1 MRILGIA
8 SDLHIS
14 SAALLEDGMVVAA
27 VAEERFTRVK
37 HTRAFPS
44 NAIKYCLTAGG
55 IGLHEVDRI
64 AVSTNPAIDLNVPDG
79 RYSGRARWHPEGLY
93 AIPLNLAGLLG
104 DSYRGHTAQ
113 SLQTGNSALQIDYIY
128 HHDAHAAN
136 AFFLSPFDTAAVLT
150 VDGRGE
156 DCTTQRC
163 VGSGSTLTTFD
174 TVPYPH
180 SLGLLYGAVTEHLGF
195 RIDRDEWKVM
205 GLAAYGDPRGKA
217 YQQMRDLV
225 ELREDGFRIDLNY
238 FGYFLRPS
246 PGAVSEAFAERFGP
260 ARPAGE
266 PLNDRHH
273 DLAAAVQRVLEDALE
288 HLLDGLAKQTG
299 LTSLAV
305 GGGTFMNSVFN
316 GKITTRTAFED
327 LFISS
332 CPDDS
337 GTSIGAA
344 LYSHCALAEGRR
356 GPAQTHNFYGPS
368 YDQAE
373 IDRALG
379 AAKLTAITAEDPADT
394 AAQALAA
401 GLIIGW
407 FQGAMEFGQ
416 RALGHRSILADP
428 RDPRTRDLVN
438 QAVKFR
444 EPWRPF
450 APAVLAE
457 QFSALFGAQPPAPFM
472 ERTLPVLDEARDLI
486 PAAVHIDGTARPQS
500 VSIDS
505 DPLFHRLLVRF
516 HELTGV
522 GAVLNTSFN
531 LAEEPIVCTPQD
543 AVRTFYSSGLDMLIL
558 GNRVLTK

>member
-1 MRILGIA
+1 VRILGIA

-14 SAALLEDGMVVAA
+14 SAALIEDGRVVAA
-27 VAEERFTRVK
+27 VAEERFTRAK

-44 NAIKYCLTAGG
+44 RAIEYCLAAGEV
-55 IGLHEVDRI
+55 GLHQVDRI

-93 AIPLNLAGLLG
+93 AIPLNLAALLG
-104 DSYRGHTAQ
+104 DSYQGHTTQ
-113 SLQTGNSALQIDYIY
+113 SLQTGGGLLQIDYIY

-156 DCTTQRC
+156 DCTTQRAI
-163 VGSGSTLTTFD
+163 GSGSALTTID
-174 TVPYPH
+174 AVPYPH

-205 GLAAYGDPRGKA
+205 GLAAYGDPHGKA
-217 YQQMRDLV
+217 YQRMRELV
-225 ELREDGFRIDLNY
+225 ELRDDGFRIDLNY

-246 PGAVSEAFAERFGP
+246 RGAVSEVFVETFGP
-260 ARPAGE
+260 ARRPGE
-266 PLNDRHH
+266 PLTDHHH
-273 DLAAAVQRVLEDALE
+273 DLAAAVQHVLEVALE
-288 HLLDGLAKQTG
+288 HLLVGLAQRTG
-299 LTSLAV
+299 LTRLAA

-316 GKITTRTAFED
+316 GKITARTPFEEV
-327 LFISS
+327 FVSS

-344 LYSHCALAEGRR
+344 LYSHCVLSDGRR

-368 YDQAE
+368 YGQAE
-373 IDRALG
+373 IDRALE
-379 AAKLTAITAEDPADT
+379 AAKLTAATSEDPAHT
-394 AAQALAA
+394 AARALAS
-401 GLIIGW
+401 GQIVGW

-428 RDPRTRDLVN
+428 RDPRTRDRVN

-457 QFSALFGAQPPAPFM
+457 QFSDLFGTEPPVPFM
-472 ERTLPVLDEARDLI
+472 ERTLPVLAEAKDLI
-486 PAAVHIDGTARPQS
+486 SAAVHVDGSARPQS
-500 VSIDS
+500 VSVDS
-505 DPLFHRLLVRF
+505 DPLFHRLITRF
-516 HELTGV
+516 RELTGV

-531 LAEEPIVCTPQD
+531 LAEEPIVCSPQD
-543 AVRTFYSSGLDMLIL
+543 ALRTFYSSGLDILVL